1 MLRQALL
8 IFLTLTIAIGGGAG
22 SVWYA
27 LGTVEGLG
35 ALTVGGWTSFPD
47 AGTPHADPYSKARVA
62 READLPL
69 GAAEGLTFSTNI
81 DSGGERLRRECV
93 YRIEGQMPPA
103 RFWTLH
109 VPDAAP
115 PPVGSPATRP
125 AALGSN
131 TVVRESDSSVL
142 IAVSRHPSPGN
153 WLALAGSGPMTFV
166 ITLYDTPVA
175 SNENI
180 AATELPQVLRI
191 GCDG

>member
-1 MLRQALL
+1 MLRHALL
-8 IFLTLTIAIGGGAG
+8 ILLTLTIAIGGGAG

-27 LGTVEGLG
+27 LGAIEGLG

-47 AGTPHADPYSKARVA
+47 AGTPQADPYSKARIA

-69 GAAEGLTFSTNI
+69 GAAEGLTFTAGV
-81 DSGGERLRRECV
+81 DSGGERLRRECT

-109 VPDAAP
+109 VPGAA
-115 PPVGSPATRP
+115 SPRAGMPSIRA

-131 TVVRESDSSVL
+131 SVVRESDSSVL
-142 IAVSRHPSPGN
+142 VTASRHPSPGN
-153 WLALAGSGPMTFV
+153 WLGLTGSGPMTLV
-166 ITLYDTPVA
+166 VTLYDTPVA

-180 AATELPQVLRI
+180 AATELPQVLRV